1 MHSTVLIQDFNHL
14 LIMELGNKI
23 VQLRKEKNLTREDLG
38 KQIGTSSAIIGRYE
52 RAEIIPSVEVAAK
65 IAEALEV
72 TLDYLVGNSSAI
84 IKDKKM
90 MYRLE
95 LLENIGQED
104 RNVIL
109 RVVDSFLKEAQLN
122 STNLK
127 LAHK

>member
-1 MHSTVLIQDFNHL
+1 LHSIVLIQDFNHL
-14 LIMELGNKI
+14 LIMDLRNKI

-38 KQIGTSSAIIGRYE
+38 KQIGTSAAIIGRYE

-109 RVVDSFLKEAQLN
+109 KVVDSFLKEAQLN